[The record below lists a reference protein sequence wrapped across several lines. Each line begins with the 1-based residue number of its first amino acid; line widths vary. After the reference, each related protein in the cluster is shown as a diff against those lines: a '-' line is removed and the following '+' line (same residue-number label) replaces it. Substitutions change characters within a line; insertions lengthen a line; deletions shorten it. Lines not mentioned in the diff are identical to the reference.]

1 MVDEGLPKDGFAVP
15 LRLHNVLLA
24 LAGRLDDSA
33 LSEARELVA
42 RSHLDD
48 AAELAVGALIAGRI
62 MVRPGEQ
69 RELALVL
76 EMSRSDAALADQLTV
91 GDSVPGYTHRFSR
104 DNDPDAGIAE
114 ALDRTLQVLP
124 DVRSVH
130 AVWRNTPAGSVPGPL
145 PQRVVLIEIGP
156 EAHPPAVAFR
166 VADALRRSGI
176 RAVVEVTG
184 PSAERTEYHEAA
196 LATATPVWLASSQA
210 TSEGSGSKSRSRSP
224 RKTTAGTA
232 RARAEEPRPA
242 AHAAVAAPE
251 QPHTP
256 EPQSGQHAWIEPE
269 PGPVEIPQA
278 RAGGSRSVV
287 EVEPERVAVTPDE
300 APVVEAAEPVAPVA
314 ADVPEVVPAAGA
326 EPAPEPAARPETAE
340 QVEEAPTP
348 PATPE
353 RQKPS
358 FSADELAELENRVA
372 ETTEMSAEEVA
383 QLRAAIAEDSERG
396 REIAGLASSMV
407 DLPELNLDDPQ
418 LSDRDRQLLR
428 ELHAELAERERAEA
442 ARSNNGA
449 ERP

>member
-314 ADVPEVVPAAGA
+314 ADVPEVVPAAA
-326 EPAPEPAARPETAE
+326 SEPASEPAARPETAE
-340 QVEEAPTP
+340 QVEEVPTP